1 MKGDINSKHS
11 KSILFDL
18 DGVLVDTKPIQF
30 QSLKRALGEYCGL
43 NVDSCE
49 ELTKD
54 IKTIEKLRILAF
66 QGKIKEEDIPAI
78 YELKKKFAE
87 EEFMNFEKDKGKIDL
102 FQYLDLQNIK
112 FGIVTNANKQSSKFL
127 LQQLGLLEYVKVL
140 VTNNDVVNAKP
151 HPEPYIRAMMQ
162 IGGKY
167 EHFTIFEDSA
177 IGLAAAV
184 ATGTRVVLVSSPNQL
199 TIDFVRKNINT

>member
-167 EHFTIFEDSA
+167 EHFTVFEDSA

-199 TIDFVRKNINT
+199 TIDFVRKNINI